1 MKSMA
6 KSASK
11 YQIEIINRQR
21 RYKLASAELRQFA
34 YVVLASMELLPTQ
47 VSLVFVGD
55 PRMRQLNRDYRAIDK
70 PTDVLSFSYNDGVDL
85 DPDGDHYLGDV
96 VISPQTAA
104 KYAEELGLTF
114 EQELKYL
121 ILHGILHLCG
131 YDHETDNGEMVQLEQ
146 RLRERLL
153 ADNPKS
159 QSLYQDIA
167 LPNQGLI

>member
-6 KSASK
+6 KSDSK
-11 YQIEIINRQR
+11 YQVEIINRQR
-21 RYKLASAELRQFA
+21 RYKLTPAVLRQFA
-34 YVVLASMELLPTQ
+34 YLVLTSMELAPTQ
-47 VSLVFVGD
+47 VSLVFVGNL
-55 PRMRQLNRDYRAIDK
+55 RMRQLNRDYRGIDK

-85 DPDGDHYLGDV
+85 DPEGCHYLGDV

-114 EQELKYL
+114 DLEIKHL

-153 ADNPKS
+153 TDNPNP
-159 QSLYQDIA
+159 QSFQDIA
-167 LPNQGLI
+167 SLPNQGLI